1 MNDIADAFYKLKI
14 YCETEHFKGWDP
26 YDGLNSKIFQ
36 AIPLLKKSVLCRL
49 MVIQGFKRCPFNMR
63 RMAFVP
69 KEYNAKG
76 IGLFLSGYCNL
87 YKVVENHPQLSEKM
101 GTLEMIKARIEELA
115 ELLTQPR
122 LPTIRTTLSQSAV
135 MMMILPLP

>member
-49 MVIQGFKRCPFNMR
+49 TSGK
-63 RMAFVP
+63 
-69 KEYNAKG
+69 KG
-76 IGLFLSGYCNL
+76 GRTAA
-87 YKVVENHPQLSEKM
+87 
-101 GTLEMIKARIEELA
+101 TL
-115 ELLTQPR
+115 
-122 LPTIRTTLSQSAV
+122 
-135 MMMILPLP
+135 

>member
-69 KEYNAKG
+69 KEYNAQKV
-76 IGLFLSGYCNL
+76 SGCSC
-87 YKVVENHPQLSEKM
+87 PDIAIC
-101 GTLEMIKARIEELA
+101 IKLWKI
-115 ELLTQPR
+115 
-122 LPTIRTTLSQSAV
+122 IRNY
-135 MMMILPLP
+135 PKKWERWR

>member
-87 YKVVENHPQLSEKM
+87 YKVVENHPQLSDKM
-101 GTLEMIKARIEELA
+101 GTLEMIKARIDELA
-115 ELLTQPR
+115 
-122 LPTIRTTLSQSAV
+122 
-135 MMMILPLP
+135 

>member
-49 MVIQGFKRCPFNMR
+49 MVIQGFKRWPLQYETDGFR
-63 RMAFVP
+63 
-69 KEYNAKG
+69 
-76 IGLFLSGYCNL
+76 
-87 YKVVENHPQLSEKM
+87 SE
-101 GTLEMIKARIEELA
+101 R
-115 ELLTQPR
+115 
-122 LPTIRTTLSQSAV
+122 V
-135 MMMILPLP
+135 

>member
-49 MVIQGFKRCPFNMR
+49 MVIQGFKRIKLWKIIRNY
-63 RMAFVP
+63 P
-69 KEYNAKG
+69 KKWE
-76 IGLFLSGYCNL
+76 
-87 YKVVENHPQLSEKM
+87 
-101 GTLEMIKARIEELA
+101 RW
-115 ELLTQPR
+115 R
-122 LPTIRTTLSQSAV
+122 
-135 MMMILPLP
+135 

>member
-49 MVIQGFKRCPFNMR
+49 MVIQGFQALPFQYETDGFR
-63 RMAFVP
+63 
-69 KEYNAKG
+69 
-76 IGLFLSGYCNL
+76 
-87 YKVVENHPQLSEKM
+87 SE
-101 GTLEMIKARIEELA
+101 R
-115 ELLTQPR
+115 
-122 LPTIRTTLSQSAV
+122 V
-135 MMMILPLP
+135 

>member
-49 MVIQGFKRCPFNMR
+49 MVIQGFKR
-63 RMAFVP
+63 
-69 KEYNAKG
+69 
-76 IGLFLSGYCNL
+76 
-87 YKVVENHPQLSEKM
+87 
-101 GTLEMIKARIEELA
+101 
-115 ELLTQPR
+115 
-122 LPTIRTTLSQSAV
+122 
-135 MMMILPLP
+135 

>member
-49 MVIQGFKRCPFNMR
+49 MVIQGFKALPFQYETDGFR
-63 RMAFVP
+63 
-69 KEYNAKG
+69 
-76 IGLFLSGYCNL
+76 
-87 YKVVENHPQLSEKM
+87 SE
-101 GTLEMIKARIEELA
+101 R
-115 ELLTQPR
+115 
-122 LPTIRTTLSQSAV
+122 V
-135 MMMILPLP
+135 

>member
-76 IGLFLSGYCNL
+76 IGLKNWQSCLYPYNL
-87 YKVVENHPQLSEKM
+87 KATAVLAGGITSIGRHAVCFFFPNSRPQ
-101 GTLEMIKARIEELA
+101 
-115 ELLTQPR
+115 
-122 LPTIRTTLSQSAV
+122 
-135 MMMILPLP
+135 